1 MKKMKLFCGI
11 LIGLM
16 IFSSCSSDDDSNSD
30 SISII
35 GIWKPIKEVGV
46 CQDGSEQ
53 IDEYS
58 ISEQES
64 EKLTFNSNGTFS
76 GFSGFYNGTW
86 DITDNKLYLT
96 ENGTRNVATFFELTN
111 NRLRIGS
118 IEENPFDD
126 PCSATVGLS
135 HYYTEYIK

>member
-16 IFSSCSSDDDSNSD
+16 IFSSCSSDDDNNSD
-30 SISII
+30 STSIV
-35 GIWKPIKEVGV
+35 GIWKPIAEVGV

-64 EKLTFNSNGTFS
+64 EKLTFNINGTFS
-76 GFSGFYNGTW
+76 GIYNGTW
-86 DITDNKLYLT
+86 EITNGKLFLT
-96 ENGTRNVATFFELTN
+96 ENGITDEATFFELTN

-126 PCSATVGLS
+126 PCSVSVGLS
-135 HYYTEYIK
+135 HYYTEYTKVE